1 MPKIQIKL
9 KDRETAEKLQTSS
22 NVKPPLEEN
31 GKSTGHDR
39 VAESN
44 DGSEASPEN
53 KEETDSVKDNMDEE
67 DRGRRFSDNEEEPL
81 VESEPGLSSI
91 IGFDGFGS
99 TKNKKVNGNAAF
111 GAKKL
116 PRTEYRQY
124 MNREKGFNRPL
135 SPPRKKKK

>member
-9 KDRETAEKLQTSS
+9 KDRETAEKLQTGSV
-22 NVKPPLEEN
+22 VKPPLEEN
-31 GKSTGHDR
+31 GKSTGHDK
-39 VAESN
+39 VTELN
-44 DGSEASPEN
+44 EGSEASPEN
-53 KEETDSVKDNMDEE
+53 EEETDSKKDNTDKE
-67 DRGRRFSDNEEEPL
+67 DRGRRFSDSEEEPL

-99 TKNKKVNGNAAF
+99 TKNKKVNGNDAF
-111 GAKKL
+111 GARKL
-116 PRTEYRQY
+116 PKTEYRQY

>member
-9 KDRETAEKLQTSS
+9 KDRDRAEKLQASK
-22 NVKPPLEEN
+22 NVKQVEEN
-31 GKSTGHDR
+31 GNPTNHDR
-39 VAESN
+39 VTELKDRSES
-44 DGSEASPEN
+44 STEN
-53 KEETDSVKDNMDEE
+53 KVENDQLKDNLEKE
-67 DRGRRFSDNEEEPL
+67 SRGRRLSDSQEEPL
-81 VESEPGLSSI
+81 VENEPGLSSI
-91 IGFDGFGS
+91 IGFKDFGS

>member
-9 KDRETAEKLQTSS
+9 KDRETAEKTGSV
-22 NVKPPLEEN
+22 VKPPLEEN
-31 GKSTGHDR
+31 GKSTGHDK
-39 VAESN
+39 VTELN
-44 DGSEASPEN
+44 EGSEASPEN
-53 KEETDSVKDNMDEE
+53 EEETDSRKDNTDKE
-67 DRGRRFSDNEEEPL
+67 DRGRRFSDSEEEPL

-99 TKNKKVNGNAAF
+99 TKNKKVNGNDAF
-111 GAKKL
+111 GARKL
-116 PRTEYRQY
+116 PKTEYRQY